1 MEKSKAIE
9 FLLPKECI
17 TCKIT
22 GTFNILIFK
31 YKFGD
36 DNVSFLEDTF
46 IVFSGICQKFLFSI
60 ELQNYTSSK
69 LLTTF

>member
-1 MEKSKAIE
+1 MQKYKAIE

-36 DNVSFLEDTF
+36 DNVACLEDIF
-46 IVFSGICQKFLFSI
+46 RVFSGICQKFIFSL
-60 ELQNYTSSK
+60 ELQKYYSSK
-69 LLTTF
+69 LLMSF